1 MTESEIRKYKTNIT
15 SLLKNARLYEAFA
28 EFDKL
33 LNTNPNWEISEDL
46 SKLQMSYKYML
57 MYMAQGTADPQKEQ
71 IYNNI
76 LLSLYGLLDRYCH
89 HLMLIYSHSQ
99 YYAIRQDFSKS
110 NARIAIMLERYNAEC
125 QKYQLYLDVPENNT
139 DKKQLA
145 ELKHNVEKTETKLFN
160 YIWTSYRP
168 DTSELESLKN
178 FLYKPDVSD
187 EVKSLLISA
196 IFLNLNN
203 SYDENLLLLLFDL
216 YLLYNN
222 NDELAIRLM
231 CCIFLLLHKYN
242 DIAILSTPIKNHILT
257 LKDDSNFN
265 DALELIILQFIKSC
279 DTDKLTKMMQEEFL
293 PGLMNASS
301 GFMKNLKKQKIDLN
315 DITEIESNPEWE
327 EFLEKSGFANKI
339 KELNEIQMDGG
350 DVFLGTFSKL
360 KTFPFFHDVS
370 NWFVPFSTNHS
381 AIMAS
386 SIADN
391 KLIMN
396 IISNA
401 RFLCD
406 SDRFSFCL
414 SIDSIPATQ
423 KEAMLTQFDAQNEM
437 LDEIKQVETIDTKT
451 PLKQIIANYMQ
462 DLYRFFNLYNRRTE
476 FDNPFTGNIL
486 NTSILNHVI
495 LKSDNLILIGEYY
508 LKRKYYNLAL
518 TFFLKEIE
526 VADNYQPN
534 IIQKI
539 GFCYQNLK
547 MYDKAITYYS
557 KYDLFDNT
565 NLWNIKHIAASFKAA
580 GNIEKALEYYRKA
593 ESIASDNL
601 SVCLNIGHCLLELN
615 KVDDAL
621 KYYFKVNYLKPS
633 DNKTL
638 RPIAWC
644 LFLQKKFIQSEE
656 YYNKI
661 LASSPTAEDYMN
673 YGHLKL
679 VQNNIKD
686 AINAY
691 AECVKLSGKDFS
703 KFASDFNNDSKY
715 LSANGIAS
723 HDMALILDIVH
734 YNI

>member
-33 LNTNPNWEISEDL
+33 LNANPNWEISEDL

-57 MYMAQGTADPQKEQ
+57 MYMAQGTSDPQKEQ

-110 NARIAIMLERYNAEC
+110 NARIAIMLEQYNAEC

-139 DKKQLA
+139 DKKQLV

-222 NDELAIRLM
+222 NEELAIRLM

-242 DIAILSTPIKNHILT
+242 DIATLSTPIKNHIQT

-691 AECVKLSGKDFS
+691 AECVKLCGKDFL

>member
-33 LNTNPNWEISEDL
+33 LNANPNWEISEDL

-57 MYMAQGTADPQKEQ
+57 MYMAQGTSDPQKEQ

-110 NARIAIMLERYNAEC
+110 NARIAIMLEQYNAEC

-139 DKKQLA
+139 DKKQLV

-242 DIAILSTPIKNHILT
+242 DIAILSTPIKNHIQT

-462 DLYRFFNLYNRRTE
+462 DLYRFFNLYNRRAE

-691 AECVKLSGKDFS
+691 AECVKLCGKDFL

>member
-33 LNTNPNWEISEDL
+33 LNANPNWEISEDL

-57 MYMAQGTADPQKEQ
+57 MYMAQGTSDPQKEQ

-110 NARIAIMLERYNAEC
+110 NARIAIMLEQYNAEC

-139 DKKQLA
+139 DKKQLV

-168 DTSELESLKN
+168 DTGELESLKN

-222 NDELAIRLM
+222 NEELAIRLM

-242 DIAILSTPIKNHILT
+242 DIATLSTPIKSHIQT

-462 DLYRFFNLYNRRTE
+462 DLYRFFNLYNRRAE

-691 AECVKLSGKDFS
+691 AECVKLCGKDFL

>member
-168 DTSELESLKN
+168 DAGELESLKN

-242 DIAILSTPIKNHILT
+242 DIAILSTPIKNHIQT

>member
-110 NARIAIMLERYNAEC
+110 NARIAIMLEQYNAEC

-168 DTSELESLKN
+168 DTGELESLKN

>member
-33 LNTNPNWEISEDL
+33 LNANPNWEISEDL

-168 DTSELESLKN
+168 DTGELESLKN

-242 DIAILSTPIKNHILT
+242 DIAILSTPIKNHIQT

>member
-242 DIAILSTPIKNHILT
+242 DIAILSTPIKNHIQT

>member
-33 LNTNPNWEISEDL
+33 LNANPNWEISEDL

-57 MYMAQGTADPQKEQ
+57 MYMAQGTSDPQKEQ

-110 NARIAIMLERYNAEC
+110 NARIAIMLEQYNAEC

-139 DKKQLA
+139 DKKQLV

-168 DTSELESLKN
+168 DTGELESLKN

-222 NDELAIRLM
+222 NEELAIRLM

-242 DIAILSTPIKNHILT
+242 DIATLSTPIKNHIQT

-691 AECVKLSGKDFS
+691 AECVKLCGKDFL

>member
-33 LNTNPNWEISEDL
+33 LNANPNWEISEDL

-57 MYMAQGTADPQKEQ
+57 MYMAQGTSDPQKEQ

-110 NARIAIMLERYNAEC
+110 NARIAIMLEQYNAEC

-242 DIAILSTPIKNHILT
+242 DIAILSTPIKNHIQT

-265 DALELIILQFIKSC
+265 YALELIILQFIKSC

>member
-33 LNTNPNWEISEDL
+33 LNANPNWEISEDL

-57 MYMAQGTADPQKEQ
+57 MYMAQGTSDPQKEQ

-110 NARIAIMLERYNAEC
+110 NARIAIMLEQYNAEC

-168 DTSELESLKN
+168 DTGELESLKN

-242 DIAILSTPIKNHILT
+242 DIAILSTPIKNHIQT

>member
-168 DTSELESLKN
+168 DTGELESLKN

-242 DIAILSTPIKNHILT
+242 DIAILSTPIKNHIQT

>member
-33 LNTNPNWEISEDL
+33 LNANPNWEISEDL

-168 DTSELESLKN
+168 DTGELESLKN

-242 DIAILSTPIKNHILT
+242 DIAILSTPIKNHIQT

-601 SVCLNIGHCLLELN
+601 SVCLNIWHCLL
-615 KVDDAL
+615 
-621 KYYFKVNYLKPS
+621 
-633 DNKTL
+633 
-638 RPIAWC
+638 
-644 LFLQKKFIQSEE
+644 
-656 YYNKI
+656 
-661 LASSPTAEDYMN
+661 
-673 YGHLKL
+673 
-679 VQNNIKD
+679 
-686 AINAY
+686 
-691 AECVKLSGKDFS
+691 
-703 KFASDFNNDSKY
+703 
-715 LSANGIAS
+715 
-723 HDMALILDIVH
+723 
-734 YNI
+734 

>member
-168 DTSELESLKN
+168 DTGELESLKN

-187 EVKSLLISA
+187 DVKSLLISA

-242 DIAILSTPIKNHILT
+242 DIAILSTPIKNHIQT

>member
-33 LNTNPNWEISEDL
+33 LNANPNWEISEDL

-57 MYMAQGTADPQKEQ
+57 MYMAQGTSDPQKEQ

-168 DTSELESLKN
+168 DTGELESLKN

-242 DIAILSTPIKNHILT
+242 DIAILSTPIKNHIQT

>member
-33 LNTNPNWEISEDL
+33 LNANPNWEISEDL

-168 DTSELESLKN
+168 DTGELESLKN

-242 DIAILSTPIKNHILT
+242 DIAILSTPIKNHIQT

-661 LASSPTAEDYMN
+661 LTSSPTAEDYMN

>member
-168 DTSELESLKN
+168 DTGELEFLKN

>member
-33 LNTNPNWEISEDL
+33 LNANPNWEISEDL
-46 SKLQMSYKYML
+46 SKLQMSYKHML

-168 DTSELESLKN
+168 DTGELESLKN

-242 DIAILSTPIKNHILT
+242 DIAILSTPIKNHIQT

-293 PGLMNASS
+293 PVLMNASS

>member
-160 YIWTSYRP
+160 YIWASYRP
-168 DTSELESLKN
+168 DTGELESLKN

-242 DIAILSTPIKNHILT
+242 DIAILSTPIKNHIQT

-723 HDMALILDIVH
+723 HDIALILDIVH

>member
-33 LNTNPNWEISEDL
+33 LNANPNWEISEDL

-168 DTSELESLKN
+168 DTGELESLKN

-437 LDEIKQVETIDTKT
+437 LDEIKQVETIETKT

>member
-242 DIAILSTPIKNHILT
+242 DIAILSTPIKNHIQT

-580 GNIEKALEYYRKA
+580 GNIEEALEYYRKA

>member
-168 DTSELESLKN
+168 DTGELESLKN

-242 DIAILSTPIKNHILT
+242 DIAILSTPIKNHIQT

-723 HDMALILDIVH
+723 HDIALILDIVH

>member
-33 LNTNPNWEISEDL
+33 LNANPNWEISEDL

-57 MYMAQGTADPQKEQ
+57 MYMAQGTSDPQKEQ

-110 NARIAIMLERYNAEC
+110 NARIAIMLEQYNAEC

-139 DKKQLA
+139 DKKQLV

-168 DTSELESLKN
+168 DTGELESLKN

-222 NDELAIRLM
+222 NEELAIRLM

-242 DIAILSTPIKNHILT
+242 DIATLSTPIKNHIQT

-301 GFMKNLKKQKIDLN
+301 GFIKNLKKQKIDLN

-691 AECVKLSGKDFS
+691 AECVKLCGKDFL

>member
-33 LNTNPNWEISEDL
+33 LNANPNWELSEDL

-168 DTSELESLKN
+168 DTGELESLKN

-242 DIAILSTPIKNHILT
+242 DIAILSTPIKNHIQT

>member
-33 LNTNPNWEISEDL
+33 LNANPNWEISEDL

-57 MYMAQGTADPQKEQ
+57 MYMAQGTSDPQKEQ

-110 NARIAIMLERYNAEC
+110 NARIAIMLEQYNAEC

-139 DKKQLA
+139 DKKQLV

-168 DTSELESLKN
+168 DTGELESLKN

-242 DIAILSTPIKNHILT
+242 DIAILSTPIKNHIQT

-691 AECVKLSGKDFS
+691 AECVKLCGKDFL

>member
-33 LNTNPNWEISEDL
+33 LNANPNWEISEDL

-57 MYMAQGTADPQKEQ
+57 MYMAQGTSDPQKEQ

-110 NARIAIMLERYNAEC
+110 NARIAIMLEQYNAEC

-139 DKKQLA
+139 DKKQLV

-168 DTSELESLKN
+168 DTGELESLKN
-178 FLYKPDVSD
+178 FLYKPDVSN

-242 DIAILSTPIKNHILT
+242 DIAILSTPIKNHIQT

>member
-33 LNTNPNWEISEDL
+33 LNANPNWEISEDL

-57 MYMAQGTADPQKEQ
+57 MYMAQGTSDPQKEQ

-110 NARIAIMLERYNAEC
+110 NARIAIMLEQYNAEC

-139 DKKQLA
+139 DKKQLV

-168 DTSELESLKN
+168 DTGELESLKN

-242 DIAILSTPIKNHILT
+242 DIAILSTPIKNHIQT

-691 AECVKLSGKDFS
+691 AECVKLCGKDFS

>member
-33 LNTNPNWEISEDL
+33 LNANPNWEISEDL

-57 MYMAQGTADPQKEQ
+57 MYMAQGTSDPQKEQ

-110 NARIAIMLERYNAEC
+110 NARIAIMLEQYNAEC

-139 DKKQLA
+139 DKKQLV

-168 DTSELESLKN
+168 DTGELESLKN

-222 NDELAIRLM
+222 NEELAIRLM

-242 DIAILSTPIKNHILT
+242 DIATLSTPIKNHIQT

-462 DLYRFFNLYNRRTE
+462 DLYRFFNLYNRRAE

-691 AECVKLSGKDFS
+691 AECVKLCGKDFL

>member
-33 LNTNPNWEISEDL
+33 LNANPNWEISEDL

-110 NARIAIMLERYNAEC
+110 NARIAIMLEQYNAEC

-168 DTSELESLKN
+168 DTGELESLKN

-242 DIAILSTPIKNHILT
+242 DIAILSTPIKNHIQT

>member
-33 LNTNPNWEISEDL
+33 LNANPNWEISEDL

-168 DTSELESLKN
+168 DTGELESLKN

-242 DIAILSTPIKNHILT
+242 DIAILSTPIKNHIQT

-451 PLKQIIANYMQ
+451 PLKQIITNYMQ

>member
-15 SLLKNARLYEAFA
+15 SLLKNARL
-28 EFDKL
+28 DKL
-33 LNTNPNWEISEDL
+33 LNANPNWEISEDL

-57 MYMAQGTADPQKEQ
+57 MYMAQGTSDPQKEQ

-110 NARIAIMLERYNAEC
+110 NARIAIMLEQYNAEC

-168 DTSELESLKN
+168 DTGELESLKN

-691 AECVKLSGKDFS
+691 AECVKLCGKDFL

>member
-168 DTSELESLKN
+168 DTGELESLKN

>member
-33 LNTNPNWEISEDL
+33 LNANPNWEISEDL

-168 DTSELESLKN
+168 DTGELESLKN

>member
-110 NARIAIMLERYNAEC
+110 NARIAIMLEQYNAEC

-168 DTSELESLKN
+168 DTGELESLKN

-242 DIAILSTPIKNHILT
+242 DIAILSTPIKNHIQT

-486 NTSILNHVI
+486 NTSILNYVI

-661 LASSPTAEDYMN
+661 LTSSPTAEDYMN

>member
-33 LNTNPNWEISEDL
+33 LNANPNWEISEDL

-57 MYMAQGTADPQKEQ
+57 MYMAQGTSDPQKEQ

-110 NARIAIMLERYNAEC
+110 NARIAIMLEQYNAEC

-168 DTSELESLKN
+168 DTGELESLKN

-242 DIAILSTPIKNHILT
+242 DIAILSTPIKNHIQT

-301 GFMKNLKKQKIDLN
+301 GFIKNLKKQKIDLN

>member
-33 LNTNPNWEISEDL
+33 LNANPNWEISEDL

-57 MYMAQGTADPQKEQ
+57 MYMAQGTSDPQKEQ

-110 NARIAIMLERYNAEC
+110 NARIAIMLEQYNAEC

-139 DKKQLA
+139 DKKQLV

-168 DTSELESLKN
+168 DTGELESLKN

-222 NDELAIRLM
+222 NEELAIRLM

-242 DIAILSTPIKNHILT
+242 DIATLSTPIKNHIQT

-451 PLKQIIANYMQ
+451 HLKQIIANYMQ
-462 DLYRFFNLYNRRTE
+462 DLYRFFNLYNRRAE

-661 LASSPTAEDYMN
+661 LASSPTAVDYMN

>member
-33 LNTNPNWEISEDL
+33 LNANPNWEISEDL

-110 NARIAIMLERYNAEC
+110 NARIAIMLEQYNAEC

-139 DKKQLA
+139 DKKQLV

-168 DTSELESLKN
+168 DTGELESLKN

-242 DIAILSTPIKNHILT
+242 DIAILSTPIKNHIQT

>member
-33 LNTNPNWEISEDL
+33 LNANPNWEISEDL

-110 NARIAIMLERYNAEC
+110 NARIAIMLEQYNAEC

-168 DTSELESLKN
+168 DTGELESLKN

>member
-33 LNTNPNWEISEDL
+33 LNANPNWEISEDL

-168 DTSELESLKN
+168 DAGELESLKN

-242 DIAILSTPIKNHILT
+242 DIAILSTPIKNHIQT